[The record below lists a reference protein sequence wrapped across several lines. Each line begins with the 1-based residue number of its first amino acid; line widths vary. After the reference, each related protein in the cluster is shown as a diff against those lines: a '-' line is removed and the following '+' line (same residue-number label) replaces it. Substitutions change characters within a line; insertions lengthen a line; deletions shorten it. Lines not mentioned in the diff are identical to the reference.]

1 MPHGDPLT
9 PAAANPTVAERA
21 SIPFLDASFVPY
33 PESPMQSTAHP
44 RRRPFGGAAA
54 VGAALAFLL
63 VPLLSAPEAQAQ
75 GTSVEFTEVSELQMA
90 GFLGALLA
98 RQAGGESVHTIHV
111 LDTKMRSDVDDA
123 STIFDAEA
131 AEWHILYHDMEAYQS
146 FGLADFREMGDELR
160 RAREEAEAELEAHE
174 AEMEANREAMEEAR
188 REMDVSV
195 DYRDMGERET
205 INGFAADRH
214 QVIVRVEDAGDVEG
228 AEEVE
233 GGALVLVLDMWLSEE
248 LARQNPLYAGHGD
261 GADNPFVQALMNNP
275 EYQEWMEEFSSS
287 MEPGNPG
294 GELTL
299 FAMVDPRVG
308 AAMDEALTELAQLDG
323 MAVRTTSVV
332 ALLPPQAELDTDV
345 LIAWRP
351 DSMGDRIQGEASD
364 AAREAAVDAA
374 RSAVRGLTRGLLG
387 RGGGDDE
394 EEAEID
400 EEELVIQPLLR
411 YTTEVTGVRT
421 TGTPTP
427 DMFFVPEGY
436 QDFSAM
442 LRQTSAGGGSDR

>member
-1 MPHGDPLT
+1 
-9 PAAANPTVAERA
+9 
-21 SIPFLDASFVPY
+21 
-33 PESPMQSTAHP
+33 MQSMALP
-44 RRRPFGGAAA
+44 QRRPLGRTAL

-63 VPLLSAPEAQAQ
+63 IPLLGAPEAQAQ

-98 RQAGGESVHTIHV
+98 RQAGGESVHAIHV

-146 FGLADFREMGDELR
+146 FGLADLREMGEEMS
-160 RAREEAEAELEAHE
+160 RAREEARAEMEAHE

-195 DYRDMGERET
+195 DYRDMGERQT

-214 QVIVRVEDAGDVEG
+214 QVIVRVEDAGDIEG
-228 AEEVE
+228 ADEVD

-275 EYQEWMEEFSSS
+275 EYQELIEEMSGS

-308 AAMDEALTELAQLDG
+308 AAMDEALGELAQLDG
-323 MAVRTTSVV
+323 MAVRTNSVV
-332 ALLPPQAELDTDV
+332 AVLPPQAELDTEV

-351 DSMGDRIQGEASD
+351 DSMGDRIQGEASA
-364 AAREAAVDAA
+364 AAREAAADAA
-374 RSAVRGLTRGLLG
+374 RSAVRGLTRGFLG
-387 RGGGDDE
+387 RGGDDDDE
-394 EEAEID
+394 EID
-400 EEELVIQPLLR
+400 DEELVIQPLLR

-427 DMFFVPEGY
+427 EMFLVPEGY
-436 QDFSAM
+436 EEFSLM
-442 LRQTSAGGGSDR
+442 LRDTGAGGGSSR